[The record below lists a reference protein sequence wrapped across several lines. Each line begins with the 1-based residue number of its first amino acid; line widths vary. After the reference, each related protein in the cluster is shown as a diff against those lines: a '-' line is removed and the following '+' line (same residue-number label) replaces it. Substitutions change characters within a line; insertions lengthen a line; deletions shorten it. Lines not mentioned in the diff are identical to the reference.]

1 MEEMVGINF
10 WPLSFFFLF
19 LFNQIKKNVLSVLSL
34 QSLSL
39 FWLLILG
46 VRTTLS
52 SEGADNFYIMKM
64 MEGTE
69 GGGLGLCQM
78 PGSFFF
84 FFKVTYLNIYLFKF
98 YWGRNYGKF
107 YLSTLLLAVGW
118 FSYRSD

>member
-84 FFKVTYLNIYLFKF
+84 F
-98 YWGRNYGKF
+98 
-107 YLSTLLLAVGW
+107 
-118 FSYRSD
+118 